1 MHISP
6 AKLAFTIPEAVSSSG
21 IGRTVLYAMIK
32 QGRLE
37 ARKLG
42 SRTLIPAPSLQAL
55 VDGLP
60 KIPTTTA

>member
-1 MHISP
+1 MAP

-42 SRTLIPAPSLQAL
+42 NRTLIPAPSLQAL

-60 KIPTTTA
+60 RLTKTAA